1 MCLGVY
7 PFVFVPFLLFCT
19 VLCLVSFTCIIV
31 VFSLLFYLV
40 RICLYVHGL
49 STVECCSFYLC
60 VYLLWCVSLYFSW
73 CVFCLCIFLLF
84 VHSPFLLFYYLS
96 TFYINRNLFLNLGLV
111 AIRWQGLLVGTWH
124 FMHVCA
130 CHQGGMGIYF
140 ARYILFLDGRFF
152 FLSFLLDC
160 RLHTFLFFFTGLSF
174 ILISMSREAPPQ

>member
-1 MCLGVY
+1 MCTSIRVLFHLHIFKASIFPWLHIPYFLRCANVGFIPYFCIVESCMCLGVY

-111 AIRWQGLLVGTWH
+111 AIRW
-124 FMHVCA
+124 
-130 CHQGGMGIYF
+130 
-140 ARYILFLDGRFF
+140 
-152 FLSFLLDC
+152 
-160 RLHTFLFFFTGLSF
+160 
-174 ILISMSREAPPQ
+174 